1 MGPVSFGSG
10 GECTVHEAEPQE
22 TNTPCTAKPI
32 LFNMAESPALTLDPF
47 V

>member
-10 GECTVHEAEPQE
+10 GECTVHQLEPQE
-22 TNTPCTAKPI
+22 TNTPGTAKPI
-32 LFNMAESPALTLDPF
+32 LLNMAESRALTLDPI